1 MRKSWIKK
9 GLVCGIIVLMVGAS
23 VVTST
28 RFLTME
34 HNLSL
39 KKDKPSSEPVST

>member
-1 MRKSWIKK
+1 VKK
-9 GLVCGIIVLMVGAS
+9 GLVVGIIVLFAGAS
-23 VVTST
+23 VVTLT

-39 KKDKPSSEPVST
+39 KKDKPSLEPVST